1 MGSGMGSVLTWPH
14 GPQIFEGFFWTPF
27 VCEGFFL
34 DPFCVVGRPKKNLGS
49 EGAGVSF
56 SGQAFFRP
64 FWNSPLSDVWV
75 PVWAPT

>member
-1 MGSGMGSVLTWPH
+1 M
-14 GPQIFEGFFWTPF
+14 
-27 VCEGFFL
+27 CEGFFL

-64 FWNSPLSDVWV
+64 FWNSSLSGVWV
-75 PVWAPT
+75 PT